1 MKQICLPFQLSM
13 GGQQIMRNERNI
25 HKTDRRTDRMEMVSE
40 HSKSRLEENMLEQK
54 ERSKSC
60 GNVM

>member
-1 MKQICLPFQLSM
+1 
-13 GGQQIMRNERNI
+13 MRNERNI

-60 GNVM
+60 GND